1 MNEVIVVA
9 VIGCLGSVAGSL
21 LGVIA
26 SSNLTQYRLK
36 QLEEKVE
43 KHNCVIER
51 MFEAE
56 GNITE
61 LQHEVTDLK
70 KYHLP

>member
-1 MNEVIVVA
+1 MNDVVIVA
-9 VIGCLGSVAGSL
+9 IIGCLGSVAGSL

-43 KHNCVIER
+43 KHNNVIER
-51 MFEAE
+51 MIVAE
-56 GNITE
+56 GEISE
-61 LQHEVTDLK
+61 LQHEVVDLK

>member
-1 MNEVIVVA
+1 MNEVIIVS

-43 KHNCVIER
+43 KHNSVIER

-56 GNITE
+56 GQITE
-61 LQHEVTDLK
+61 LQHEVVDLK
-70 KYHLP
+70 KYHMP

>member
-1 MNEVIVVA
+1 MNEVIIVA

>member
-1 MNEVIVVA
+1 MNEVVTVA

>member
-1 MNEVIVVA
+1 MNEVIIVA

-43 KHNCVIER
+43 KHNSVIER

>member
-1 MNEVIVVA
+1 MNEVVVVA

-43 KHNCVIER
+43 KHNSVIER

>member
-43 KHNCVIER
+43 KHNSVIER

>member
-1 MNEVIVVA
+1 MNEVIIVS